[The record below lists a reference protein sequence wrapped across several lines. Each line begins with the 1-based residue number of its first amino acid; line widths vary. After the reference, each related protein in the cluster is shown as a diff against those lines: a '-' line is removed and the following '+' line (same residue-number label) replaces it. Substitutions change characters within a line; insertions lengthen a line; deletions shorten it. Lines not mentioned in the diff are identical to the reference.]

1 MVPVAGDWS
10 KAVPRVRCETAATV
24 PWSRD
29 AWESR
34 MFNGAYTGA
43 SASEKVKYGVMNTT
57 GDQVGVASAH
67 QYGEHY
73 LMLKPRCC

>member
-1 MVPVAGDWS
+1 
-10 KAVPRVRCETAATV
+10 
-24 PWSRD
+24 
-29 AWESR
+29 

-43 SASEKVKYGVMNTT
+43 SASDKVKYGVMNTT